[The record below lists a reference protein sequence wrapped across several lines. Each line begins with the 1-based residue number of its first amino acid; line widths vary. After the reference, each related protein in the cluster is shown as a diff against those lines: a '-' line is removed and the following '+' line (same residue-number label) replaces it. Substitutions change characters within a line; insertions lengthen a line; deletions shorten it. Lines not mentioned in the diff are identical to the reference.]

1 MYKQIQ
7 SLKKFAALTL
17 LLSAT
22 GIMAQAKDPTQNK
35 LRDRVYTAYPVSSAP
50 VIDGKL
56 EKNFWDKLPAGKY
69 FTVNDLNTDSVTR
82 QTTFRIGYDAK
93 NIYVAITS
101 ETPPPPQPMNSGDQV
116 EFQFIPPGKTTPP
129 SGDW

>member
-93 NIYVAITS
+93 NLYLGAKMYEPFAARLPEVKNI
-101 ETPPPPQPMNSGDQV
+101 E
-116 EFQFIPPGKTTPP
+116 
-129 SGDW
+129 